1 MAMRQWKAVEI
12 IVWGSAALVIILALV
27 AYWSK

>member
-1 MAMRQWKAVEI
+1 MRQWKAVEI
-12 IVWGSAALVIILALV
+12 IVWTSAALVIIMALV